1 MKYYLGVDNGGTS
14 TKAALYDAL
23 GRELAV
29 SSRDTRVLT
38 PAPDWFERDMEE
50 MWEANCAVIREVLR
64 LSGVSPGEVAGVAVC
79 GHGKGLYLWGK
90 DGHPVRRGIISAD
103 NRAWKYYSDWKA
115 DGTEEKASEMFA
127 ELLRCVWY
135 F

>member
-1 MKYYLGVDNGGTS
+1 MNYYLGLDNGGTS

-38 PAPDWFERDMEE
+38 PAPDRFERDMED

-64 LSGVSPGEVAGVAVC
+64 LSGASPGEVAGVAVC
-79 GHGKGLYLWGK
+79 GHG
-90 DGHPVRRGIISAD
+90 
-103 NRAWKYYSDWKA
+103 
-115 DGTEEKASEMFA
+115 
-127 ELLRCVWY
+127 
-135 F
+135 